1 MIINCSHQKIGY
13 LIEQQMIKEVCDI
26 CNDIE
31 CIESHKF
38 ILKTDLLD
46 FQQKALP
53 LLTQLQTILYDQLPN
68 QIDQLNKMIN
78 QAYQGFT
85 KSSQKKQIENLMSIL
100 QNEEQKYQFQLI
112 NFYIARDQIKQIKEK
127 LKEVIDFE
135 LIIQRCIS
143 QFNQNQN
150 ITKEVQTINFD
161 DDQDLIQTTNKEQT
175 DQLFI
180 KQIDIPILNQNIIE
194 KSNNFEI
201 PTTFKFKRMYSITWL
216 NENLLGIAAGDY
228 NPYIIFD
235 PQMYI
240 IKQQIFQEKNGVYDS
255 IAIGNDRI
263 ILAYV
268 HNIKMFQWINN
279 QYIANKLQFE
289 ESQGT
294 PSKLYYC
301 SQTQSIFATNT
312 FFQVISQNYVYQWK
326 LDSGKLIKYKI
337 QGSTFG
343 PMCLINQ
350 KLIFCFS
357 LWEMKS
363 RSQRQNLIYFWQ
375 YEQNTPIKKID
386 TSQPQY
392 AMIVKM
398 NQLFGFGSEITIWNL
413 DNYHLIKKITYPD
426 KKLNPWCVCSFEQSL
441 ILGCEDGNIIIVNEQ
456 FNKWDKI
463 MKMRAKTMKMNVLKD
478 KCVIAA
484 LDCSFSILQIK
495 K

>member
-38 ILKTDLLD
+38 VLKADLMD

-53 LLTQLQTILYDQLPN
+53 LLKELQIVLYDQLPN
-68 QIDQLNKMIN
+68 SIEQLNSKIN
-78 QAYQGFT
+78 QTYQDLI
-85 KSSQKKQIENLMSIL
+85 KSSQKKQVENLMMIL
-100 QNEEQKYQFQLI
+100 QNEEEKYLFQLI

-127 LKEVIDFE
+127 LQEVVHFE
-135 LIIQRCIS
+135 QTIQRCIS
-143 QFNQNQN
+143 QFNQNQK

-161 DDQDLIQTTNKEQT
+161 DDQDLIQTTNQGQT
-175 DQLFI
+175 DSLYI
-180 KQIDIPILNQNIIE
+180 KQVDIPILNQNLVE
-194 KSNNFEI
+194 KSNSFEI
-201 PTTFKFKRMYSITWL
+201 PTTFKFKRMYSIAWL
-216 NENLLGIAAGDY
+216 NDNLLGIAAGDY

-235 PQMYI
+235 PEMQI
-240 IKQQIFQEKNGVYDS
+240 IKQQICQEKNGVYDS

-263 ILAYV
+263 VLAYV
-268 HNIKMFQWINN
+268 HNIKLFQWVNN
-279 QYIANKLQFE
+279 QYVENKLQFE

-301 SQTQSIFATNT
+301 AQTQSIFATNT

-326 LDSGKLIKYKI
+326 LDSGKLIKYRI

-350 KLIFCFS
+350 KRLFCFS
-357 LWEMKS
+357 LWEMKTKS
-363 RSQRQNLIYFWQ
+363 VRQNLIYFWQ
-375 YEQNTPIKKID
+375 YESNVPLKKID

-392 AMIVKM
+392 ALIVRM
-398 NQLFGFGSEITIWNL
+398 NQLFGFGSEITVWNL
-413 DNYHLIKKITYPD
+413 ENYHLIKKITYPD
-426 KKLNPWCVCSFEQSL
+426 KKLNPWCVCSIDKSL
-441 ILGCEDGNIIIVNEQ
+441 ILGCDDGTIQIVNEQ

-463 MKMRAKTMKMNVLKD
+463 MKMRAKTMKINVQKD
-478 KCVIAA
+478 KCIIAA